1 MKFSTSYIKTKKEI
15 SAEIESINGKL
26 LTRAGFIHQEMAG
39 VYSFLPLGLR
49 VLKKIE
55 DIVRFRMD
63 EIGSEMLMT
72 SLHPKSLWETTHRL
86 DTVDVLFKVM
96 GANAKS
102 IEKNSAEYILAP
114 THEDMVTPLVQ
125 ENVLSYKDLPKYV
138 YQIQTKFR
146 NEPRAKSGLMRG
158 REFRMKDLYSFNRS
172 KEDLMKFYEIAQAQ
186 YRKVYEDLGI
196 GAETYLTV
204 ASGGDFTKDYSH
216 EFQLLVDSGEDT
228 IYLDRE
234 KGIAYNKELKTEEDA
249 KKLGVDF
256 SSLEELKASEVG
268 NIFPLGTKYTEAFD
282 FRYVDENGE
291 KQLVWMGSYG
301 IGTSRIMG
309 VMVEKFHDEAGI
321 VWNENI
327 APFKYHLI
335 SLARDT
341 ESETYKEALKV
352 YTELT
357 SKGIEVLWD
366 DRLDVT
372 NGEKFNDAD
381 LIGCPYRLVVS
392 DKTIKEGKIELKKRS
407 EKETKLVEIRSL

>member
-39 VYSFLPLGLR
+39 AYSFLPLGLR

-55 DIVRFRMD
+55 DIVRKRMD

-86 DTVDVLFKVM
+86 DSVDVLFKVM

-102 IEKNSAEYILAP
+102 LEKNSAEYILAP

-196 GAETYLTV
+196 GSDTFLTV

-268 NIFPLGTKYTEAFD
+268 NIFPLGTKYSEAFD
-282 FRYVDENGE
+282 FKYVDENGE

-341 ESETYKEALKV
+341 NSETYKEALKV

-357 SKGIEVLWD
+357 SKGVEVLWD

-372 NGEKFNDAD
+372 NGEKFNDCD

-392 DKTIKEGKIELKKRS
+392 DKTIKEKKIELKKRT
-407 EKETKLVEIRSL
+407 EKETKLVELGSL

>member
-39 VYSFLPLGLR
+39 AYSFLPLGLR

-55 DIVRFRMD
+55 DIVRKRMD

-102 IEKNSAEYILAP
+102 LEKNSAEYILAP

-256 SSLEELKASEVG
+256 SKLEELKASEVG

-392 DKTIKEGKIELKKRS
+392 DKTIKEGKIELKKRT
-407 EKETKLVEIRSL
+407 EKETKLVEVRSL

>member
-39 VYSFLPLGLR
+39 AYSFLPLGLR

-55 DIVRFRMD
+55 EIVRKRMD

-86 DTVDVLFKVM
+86 NTVDVLFKVM

-102 IEKNSAEYILAP
+102 LEKNGVEYILAP

-172 KEDLMKFYEIAQAQ
+172 KEDLMRFYEIAQAQ

-196 GAETYLTV
+196 GADTFLTV

-256 SSLEELKASEVG
+256 SSLEELRASEVG

-282 FRYVDENGE
+282 FRYVDENGD

-309 VMVEKFHDEAGI
+309 VMVEKFHNEAGI
-321 VWNENI
+321 IWNENI

-341 ESETYKEALKV
+341 SSETYKESLRV

-392 DKTIKEGKIELKKRS
+392 DKTLKENKIELKKRS
-407 EKETKLVEIRSL
+407 EKESKLVELGSL

>member
-39 VYSFLPLGLR
+39 AYSFLPLGLR

-55 DIVRFRMD
+55 DIVRKRMD

-102 IEKNSAEYILAP
+102 LEKNSAEYILAP

-392 DKTIKEGKIELKKRS
+392 DKTIKEGKIELKKRT
-407 EKETKLVEIRSL
+407 EKETKLVEVRSL

>member
-39 VYSFLPLGLR
+39 VYSFLPLGLK

-55 DIVRFRMD
+55 DIVRKRMD

-172 KEDLMKFYEIAQAQ
+172 KEDLMKFYEIAKAQ

-196 GAETYLTV
+196 GADTFLTV

-234 KGIAYNKELKTEEDA
+234 KGIAYNKELKIEEDA

-256 SSLEELKASEVG
+256 SSLEELRASEVG

-309 VMVEKFHDEAGI
+309 VMVEKFHDDSGI

-357 SKGIEVLWD
+357 NKGVEVLWD

-407 EKETKLVEIRSL
+407 EKETKLVEIGSL

>member
-39 VYSFLPLGLR
+39 AYSFLPLGLR

-55 DIVRFRMD
+55 DIVRKRMD

-102 IEKNSAEYILAP
+102 LEKNSAEYILAP

-196 GAETYLTV
+196 GADTYLTV

-216 EFQLLVDSGEDT
+216 EFQLLVESGEDT
-228 IYLDRE
+228 IYLDRD

-256 SSLEELKASEVG
+256 SKLEELRASEVG

-357 SKGIEVLWD
+357 SKGVEVLWD

-392 DKTIKEGKIELKKRS
+392 DKTIKEKKIELKKRT
-407 EKETKLVEIRSL
+407 EKESKLVEIGSL

>member
-1 MKFSTSYIKTKKEI
+1 
-15 SAEIESINGKL
+15 
-26 LTRAGFIHQEMAG
+26 
-39 VYSFLPLGLR
+39 
-49 VLKKIE
+49 
-55 DIVRFRMD
+55 
-63 EIGSEMLMT
+63 
-72 SLHPKSLWETTHRL
+72 
-86 DTVDVLFKVM
+86 
-96 GANAKS
+96 
-102 IEKNSAEYILAP
+102 
-114 THEDMVTPLVQ
+114 
-125 ENVLSYKDLPKYV
+125 
-138 YQIQTKFR
+138 
-146 NEPRAKSGLMRG
+146 
-158 REFRMKDLYSFNRS
+158 MKDLYSFNRS
-172 KEDLMKFYEIAQAQ
+172 KEDRLKFYEIAKAQ

-196 GAETYLTV
+196 GADTFLTV

-228 IYLDRE
+228 IYLDRA
-234 KGIAYNKELKTEEDA
+234 KGIAYNRELKTEDDA

-256 SSLEELKASEVG
+256 SKLEELRASEVG

-282 FRYVDENGE
+282 FRYVDENGD

-352 YTELT
+352 YTDLT
-357 SKGIEVLWD
+357 EKGLEVLWD

-372 NGEKFNDAD
+372 NGEKFNDCD

-392 DKTIKEGKIELKKRS
+392 DKTIKEKKIELKKRS
-407 EKETKLVEIRSL
+407 EKESKLVEVGNL